1 MGNALGM
8 DGNKQKPGTALIT
21 GAAHRIGRALAEDLA
36 AHGWKIAIH
45 CNTSLEPA
53 QELAAS
59 LKNKGAQACVLVADL
74 KDEEAVRRLIPEAAN
89 ALGPVTCLVNNASVF
104 ESDSLE
110 DATKESWA
118 LHMDVNLR
126 APFCLIQEFSK
137 ALPDGFKGNIVNV
150 IDQRVWN
157 LTADFASYTLSK
169 AGLWTLT
176 QTAALALAPNIRV
189 NAIGPGPTLK
199 SIHQSAQDFE
209 TEWRSVPLERKVSLE
224 EICAALRFIL
234 DAESMTGQMIA
245 LDSGQHLGR
254 AQAPVG
260 PGTEREI

>member
-1 MGNALGM
+1 MN
-8 DGNKQKPGTALIT
+8 DTKKQAGTALIT

-36 AHGWKIAIH
+36 DHGWRVAIH
-45 CNTSLEPA
+45 CNTSSNA
-53 QELAAS
+53 ADELAAT
-59 LKNKGAQACVLVADL
+59 LKSKGTDACVLQCDL
-74 KDEEAVRRLIPEAAN
+74 KDEDQVHRLIPDAEA

-110 DATKESWA
+110 DATRENWT

-126 APFCLIQEFSK
+126 APFCLIQDFAK
-137 ALPDGFKGNIVNV
+137 ALPEDLQGNIINI

-176 QTAALALAPNIRV
+176 QTAALGLAPRIRV

-199 SIHQSAQDFE
+199 SIHQTDQDFRK
-209 TEWRSVPLERKVSLE
+209 EWESVPLARKVSLS
-224 EICAALRFIL
+224 EICSALRFIL

-245 LDSGQHLGR
+245 LDSGQHLGWSQT
-254 AQAPVG
+254 ASG
-260 PGTEREI
+260 SGTERDF

>member
-1 MGNALGM
+1 MN
-8 DGNKQKPGTALIT
+8 DVSKHPGTALIT
-21 GAAHRIGRALAEDLA
+21 GAAHRIGRAMAEDLA
-36 AHGWKIAIH
+36 RHGWKIALH
-45 CNTSLEPA
+45 GNTSIKVAEA
-53 QELAAS
+53 LAES
-59 LKNKGAQACVLVADL
+59 LPTDACVLKADL
-74 KDEEAVRRLIPEAAN
+74 NDETEVRQLISKAEA

-110 DATKESWA
+110 DATRESWA

-126 APFCLIQEFSK
+126 APFCLIQDFAK
-137 ALPDGFKGNIVNV
+137 ALPEHVTGNVINV

-176 QTAALALAPNIRV
+176 QTAALALAPKIRV

-199 SIHQSAQDFE
+199 SIHQSAEDFE
-209 TEWRSVPLERKVSLE
+209 AEWRSVPLGRKVSLE

-234 DAESMTGQMIA
+234 DAGSMTGQMIA

-254 AQAPVG
+254 TQASVG
-260 PGTEREI
+260 PATEREI

>member
-1 MGNALGM
+1 MTDAS
-8 DGNKQKPGTALIT
+8 KEPGTVLIT
-21 GAAHRIGRALAEDLA
+21 GAAHRIGRALAENLA
-36 AHGWKIAIH
+36 DHGWSVAIH
-45 CNTSLEPA
+45 CNTSTDAADRLV
-53 QELAAS
+53 AS
-59 LKNKGAQACVLVADL
+59 LKKKGQRACLLEADL
-74 KDEEAVRRLIPEAAN
+74 KDEAQVRRMIPEAAD

-110 DATKESWA
+110 DATRESWA
-118 LHMDVNLR
+118 LHMEVNLR
-126 APFCLIQEFSK
+126 APFCLIQDFSK
-137 ALPDGFKGNIVNV
+137 ALPQGMQGNVINV

-176 QTAALALAPNIRV
+176 QTAALGLAPNIRV

-199 SIHQSAQDFE
+199 SIHQSEQDFRK
-209 TEWRSVPLERKVSLE
+209 EWKSVPLARKVSLA

-245 LDSGQHLGR
+245 LDSGQHLGW
-254 AQAPVG
+254 AQAASSAG
-260 PGTEREI
+260 SEWDF